1 MALVV
6 MVISTFFSVFLLY
19 LQKLITDALAQM
31 EAYHAGQEVWEIS
44 SWFERF
50 ALWLI
55 TAGRGDGYLME
66 HLWLLP
72 LWSGVGGALEVLILV
87 GFYLLR
93 NLASTRIN
101 KTMELTVFTHMNRL
115 PYSYF
120 KSHKAGDILQV
131 AGTDLNTLRRF
142 MIRDI
147 PNLENTTLLIVFC
160 LLVLVSLDWRYAL
173 IVSIPIA
180 AMFVYAAFLVRPVR
194 AAYRASDEEEA
205 KMVSR
210 ISDSLQAVRVVK
222 AYVGERKEIASFEKT
237 VVSYRKAYM
246 KWNRLSA
253 AFNASTDIFVF
264 GTSALAL
271 GLGIAL
277 VHNGQI
283 GVGTLVISC
292 LYVNRVIWPV
302 RGAASVL
309 ANFGQAMAASD
320 RVSAILEEK
329 EEDTTT
335 GLTPPLTGDIVF
347 SHVSFS
353 YPDGNGEKALDDV
366 SFSIKAG
373 TSAAIMGKTGAGKST
388 IALLLSRLYDY
399 DSGSITIGGY
409 ELKDIQRKYLRKHIG
424 LVLQDPYLF
433 SKSIKENLALAAP
446 KATDEEIASAA
457 RIADLDRAIA
467 SFPLGYET
475 PVGEKGVTL
484 SGGQRQ
490 RVAIAQALVEKA
502 PILVL
507 DDSLSAVD
515 AETDLAIRQR
525 MRESEEKRTSLIVTH
540 RVNSARGAD
549 KILVFDQGRLIQEG
563 PHEKLSKEAGLYRE
577 IFAIQSE
584 ME

>member
-19 LQKLITDALAQM
+19 LQKLITDALVQM
-31 EAYHAGQEVWEIS
+31 EAYRAGEEVWEIS

-55 TAGRGDGYLME
+55 TAGRGGGYLME

-72 LWSGVGGALEVLILV
+72 LCSGVGGALEVLILV

-101 KTMELTVFTHMNRL
+101 KTMELTVFTHMDRL

-222 AYVGERKEIASFEKT
+222 AYVGERKVMASFEKT

-253 AFNASTDIFVF
+253 AFNASTDVFVF

-329 EEDTTT
+329 EEDTST

-433 SKSIKENLALAAP
+433 SKTIKENLALAAP

-525 MRESEEKRTSLIVTH
+525 MRESGEKRTSLIVTH